1 VAHYKYS
8 KDLSQLNGREFDDIH
23 RPGATSPYSGIY
35 RCEGCGWSIT
45 ALASQPLP
53 GADHH
58 QHTYQQGEI
67 RWRLVVRS
75 HFA

>member
-1 VAHYKYS
+1 MAHYKYS
-8 KDLSQLNGREFDDIH
+8 KDLTQLNGREFDDIH
-23 RPGATSPYSGIY
+23 QPGAATPFSGIY

-45 ALASQPLP
+45 SLRLQPLP
-53 GADHH
+53 PPDHH
-58 QHTYQQGEI
+58 EHAASQGAI